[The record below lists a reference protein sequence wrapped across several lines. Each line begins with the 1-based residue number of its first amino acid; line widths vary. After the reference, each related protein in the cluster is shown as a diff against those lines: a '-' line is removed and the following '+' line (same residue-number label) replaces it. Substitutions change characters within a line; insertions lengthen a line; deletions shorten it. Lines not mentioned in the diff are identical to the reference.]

1 MELKQ
6 DALLAGAMR
15 ASFDCIIVID
25 EAGLVVDWNPA
36 SEHTFGFSKEEAIGR
51 SVAELI
57 IPPERHDAHRSG
69 LKRYVAGGESR
80 ILNQRMRL
88 EACRSDGSR
97 LPVEIAV
104 TEVDVDGHGHGVG
117 NGHVDGDRDGDG
129 DGHVDVESDGDGD
142 RDGNGHDD
150 LGHEGGDRGGLD
162 PRERG
167 PGLLRARRGPPV
179 RRCVGGRGPRP
190 ARPAR
195 RLRHVP
201 APVLDRPLDRVLPRR
216 GDPPHGRC
224 GDGRD
229 HHHSDAHRP
238 RRPLHGHGRH
248 RPGHRRR
255 LGRHPRGRAL
265 LTPRVSPLTSIAPT

>member
-57 IPPERHDAHRSG
+57 IPPEHHDAHRSG

-104 TEVDVDGHGHGVG
+104 TEVDVDGQRIRVKLAELDGVIV
-117 NGHVDGDRDGDG
+117 NANPEYDDVVAAADR
-129 DGHVDVESDGDGD
+129 
-142 RDGNGHDD
+142 
-150 LGHEGGDRGGLD
+150 L
-162 PRERG
+162 
-167 PGLLRARRGPPV
+167 
-179 RRCVGGRGPRP
+179 
-190 ARPAR
+190 
-195 RLRHVP
+195 
-201 APVLDRPLDRVLPRR
+201 
-216 GDPPHGRC
+216 
-224 GDGRD
+224 
-229 HHHSDAHRP
+229 HRP
-238 RRPLHGHGRH
+238 VKAVLAQATAAAQTARKN
-248 RPGHRRR
+248 
-255 LGRHPRGRAL
+255 A
-265 LTPRVSPLTSIAPT
+265 SAPD